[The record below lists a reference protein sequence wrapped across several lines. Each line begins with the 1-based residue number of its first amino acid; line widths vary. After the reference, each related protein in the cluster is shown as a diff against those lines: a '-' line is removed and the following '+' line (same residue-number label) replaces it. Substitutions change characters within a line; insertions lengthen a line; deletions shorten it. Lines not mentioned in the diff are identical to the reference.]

1 MFQRY
6 PVLSPFH
13 VTGAEDLVLLYRSCE
28 KTLHG
33 CSRMAADGPS
43 EDGHWAAPSRALG
56 REHRL
61 CWEVLLKLRLERR
74 SNSGC
79 FMLV

>member
-1 MFQRY
+1 M
-6 PVLSPFH
+6 
-13 VTGAEDLVLLYRSCE
+13 TGAEDLVLLYRSCE

-33 CSRMAADGPS
+33 RSRTAADGPG
-43 EDGHWAAPSRALG
+43 EDGRWGARSLSLG
-56 REHRL
+56 REARL
-61 CWEVLLKLRLERR
+61 CWEVLLRLERG